1 MAHHYIQSVLDDVKA
16 RNPNEKEFNQAV
28 REVYESLD
36 YVIEEHLE
44 YKKHGILE
52 RLVEADRI
60 VMFKVTWQ
68 DDNGKIQVNR
78 GYRVQFSQAIGPY
91 KGGLRFSPTVNL
103 SILKFLGFE
112 QTFKNA
118 LTGLSL
124 GGAKG
129 GSDFDPKD
137 KSDSEI
143 MRFCQSFMSELYRHI
158 GQAIDIPAGDL
169 GVGEREIG
177 YMFGMYKKIRNEHVG
192 VLTGKSITYGGSKG
206 RVEATGYGIM
216 YFLMRMLRD
225 EDDKIEG
232 KRISI
237 SGSGNVAI
245 FAAEKASDFGATV
258 VAMSDSAG
266 TLYDA
271 SGIDID
277 LIKKIKLEK
286 RGRIKEYLDTY
297 SDAEYYKDG
306 KPWQVEADIAIPC
319 ATQNEV
325 EMNDA
330 EHIIKNGYTYYIEGS
345 NMPTTD
351 EAMKR
356 LREEKLYIA
365 PSKAANAGGVVV
377 SGLEMGQ
384 NAVFRPSSFLEV
396 NRQLQEIMEEI
407 YDTIRDAAQT
417 YTGDRKNLIEG
428 ANIAGFMRVAEAMIK
443 QGYVF

>member
-1 MAHHYIQSVLDDVKA
+1 
-16 RNPNEKEFNQAV
+16 
-28 REVYESLD
+28 
-36 YVIEEHLE
+36 
-44 YKKHGILE
+44 
-52 RLVEADRI
+52 
-60 VMFKVTWQ
+60 
-68 DDNGKIQVNR
+68 
-78 GYRVQFSQAIGPY
+78 
-91 KGGLRFSPTVNL
+91 
-103 SILKFLGFE
+103 
-112 QTFKNA
+112 
-118 LTGLSL
+118 
-124 GGAKG
+124 
-129 GSDFDPKD
+129 
-137 KSDSEI
+137 
-143 MRFCQSFMSELYRHI
+143 
-158 GQAIDIPAGDL
+158 
-169 GVGEREIG
+169 
-177 YMFGMYKKIRNEHVG
+177 
-192 VLTGKSITYGGSKG
+192 
-206 RVEATGYGIM
+206 
-216 YFLMRMLRD
+216 MRMLRD